1 MQHQDSAT
9 VFVELKKPMQLYSEE
24 EIHRIKSA
32 LDRQLK
38 EIVIVRLNTKLVD
51 PETLQRYEGKARRV
65 EDLRYIEK

>member
-1 MQHQDSAT
+1 
-9 VFVELKKPMQLYSEE
+9 MQLYSEE